1 MNVMNYLAL
10 ISRPDFSNLY
20 KFGRI
25 YLPNLVPY
33 DGVLKKHAND
43 RELFDVVTKYINFYE
58 YDTEYLLLDIVKNVS
73 TDAVAEVSINE
84 LKGLYALSEKA
95 KQSLQVSLDH
105 RIYIQVSDWSG
116 FFSDQNIEQAIRQA
130 KAGVSNCYKIFG
142 ISAEEITKVK
152 KVLPSNL
159 IEEVYNDVFSRIRP
173 TEDASLWNYLI
184 RYERHF
190 PYWNDK
196 RGFFLDAVHVFEN
209 KRNRAEI
216 DYEVADEK
224 PIGDVIASCA
234 PTSYDPILKR
244 VEVFAQNDYKID
256 DCRYLVVASLYLY
269 LKSEFKE
276 GGITATKFA
285 QLHEI
290 ITYLH
295 NQYGADFAIAIALLG
310 ISLGYDLT
318 YNYFYEINKVGIF
331 SFVSDDEPDI
341 TDRKSVAVIEE
352 MSKKIYYLQSLLN
365 ERDSKIATLS
375 DKISELQSKLDHNM
389 PLQEGITEDTKVEQ
403 PDNAEISFEKDLS
416 EEGGE
421 HQTVVEVIQNE
432 DESPLSTDDNECLS
446 PEVPTEEVVEHTES
460 YDDSHPQD
468 VEISIQTTGFEANPS
483 FENLN
488 DTATVETPIEP
499 FEAVEMRKL
508 NRNRRSFNQKVKS
521 KWAHTKEEFDK
532 FTSEGFAPINYF
544 DREAIF
550 PNNI

>member
-33 DGVLKKHAND
+33 DGVLREHTND

-58 YDTEYLLLDIVKNVS
+58 YDTEYLLLDIDKNVS
-73 TDAVAEVSINE
+73 TDAVVEVSMTDI
-84 LKGLYALSEKA
+84 KGLYALSDKA

-105 RIYIQVSDWSG
+105 RINIQVSDWGG
-116 FFSDQNIEQAIRQA
+116 FFYDQNVEQAIRQA
-130 KAGVSNCYKIFG
+130 IAGVSNCYKIFG
-142 ISAEEITKVK
+142 ISDEEITKIN
-152 KVLPSNL
+152 KVLPPNL

-173 TEDASLWNYLI
+173 TDDASLWNYLI

-209 KRNRAEI
+209 KKNRAEI

-224 PIGDVIASCA
+224 PIGDVIASCDPA
-234 PTSYDPILKR
+234 SYDPILKR
-244 VEVFAQNDYKID
+244 VEAFAQNDYKLD

-276 GGITATKFA
+276 GGITATKIA

-295 NQYGADFAIAIALLG
+295 NQYGSDFAIAIALLG

-331 SFVSDDEPDI
+331 SAISEDESDTTE
-341 TDRKSVAVIEE
+341 RKSVVVIEE

-365 ERDSKIATLS
+365 ERDSEIATLS
-375 DKISELQSKLDHNM
+375 DKINELQSQLDQNI
-389 PLQEGITEDTKVEQ
+389 PLQEGITEGTEIEQ
-403 PDNAEISFEKDLS
+403 SEVAEILFEKDIT
-416 EEGGE
+416 ETNGE
-421 HQTVVEVIQNE
+421 HKTDVSSMQNE
-432 DESPLSTDDNECLS
+432 DESHLSKVDNECLS
-446 PEVPTEEVVEHTES
+446 PEIPTEEVVAHTES
-460 YDDSHPQD
+460 YDYNHSQD
-468 VEISIQTTGFEANPS
+468 VEISIPAIGFDADLS
-483 FENLN
+483 TDDIN
-488 DTATVETPIEP
+488 DTASVETPTET
-499 FEAVEMRKL
+499 FEAIEMRKL
-508 NRNRRSFNQKVKS
+508 NRDGRSFNKRVKPI
-521 KWAHTKEEFDK
+521 WAHTKEEFDQL
-532 FTSEGFAPINYF
+532 TSEGFAPFNPHGG
-544 DREAIF
+544 EGMLL
-550 PNNI
+550 NNI